1 MVKFLY
7 QIALFIHSTDA
18 LQCVSTSN
26 ASQQQDL
33 VTLTNRQFD
42 ELRYLA
48 EEIEQGDNFEA
59 DLRLFARLSK
69 ALEQDIYD
77 QVYDVE
83 ALRVLSRLQ
92 PIKAEEEK
100 RTIWNTVLPKSSF
113 GMYDRYQKKEHFRE
127 QVREAAA
134 IFARIQDLL
143 ADDLMN

>member
-1 MVKFLY
+1 M
-7 QIALFIHSTDA
+7 
-18 LQCVSTSN
+18 
-26 ASQQQDL
+26 
-33 VTLTNRQFD
+33 TLTNRQFD

-48 EEIEQGDNFEA
+48 EEIEQGDNFDA
-59 DLRLFARLSK
+59 DVRLFARLSK

-77 QVYDVE
+77 QVFDVNV
-83 ALRVLSRLQ
+83 LRVLSKLK

-113 GMYDRYQKKEHFRE
+113 GMYDRYQSKEHFRV

-143 ADDLMN
+143 LDELL